1 MRTIMKWLLVVG
13 AGVSIIG
20 SAAWADDYPKMKL
33 RYANFLPQN
42 AVNSRVDMF
51 VASEITRRT
60 NGSVKVEIYHGETLG
75 KPTEVIDLVGGG
87 AIDIGNIVQDYHFSR
102 MPLSAFFNPPMIHR
116 DHVMAA
122 RLAKLGYQ
130 TQEKLREDMR
140 RNNLYPL
147 LFRALAPYRLISKKP
162 IRTIADFKGLKLRT
176 AGSVH
181 PKMFEALGAV
191 PVNMVVN
198 DAYEGLRRGT
208 LDAVYLPWT
217 GFYIYK
223 LFEVAPYISDVN
235 FGAIVGYGTFINLDL
250 WNSWPPDFQE
260 LCRQIGLEAERLSDK
275 IVGEFDRQ
283 ALDMMLSAGAVLVH
297 FQEQE
302 QLEKAVPD
310 PIELVE
316 QSVAAFAKSYEA
328 PARKYGDFLRTR
340 LAQGH
345 E

>member
-1 MRTIMKWLLVVG
+1 LSCRDAPPG
-13 AGVSIIG
+13 R
-20 SAAWADDYPKMKL
+20 
-33 RYANFLPQN
+33 RYAPHARGGRLQN
-42 AVNSRVDMF
+42 
-51 VASEITRRT
+51 I
-60 NGSVKVEIYHGETLG
+60 
-75 KPTEVIDLVGGG
+75 
-87 AIDIGNIVQDYHFSR
+87 
-102 MPLSAFFNPPMIHR
+102 
-116 DHVMAA
+116 
-122 RLAKLGYQ
+122 
-130 TQEKLREDMR
+130 
-140 RNNLYPL
+140 
-147 LFRALAPYRLISKKP
+147 LISLVRYSDKCCAFNVR
-162 IRTIADFKGLKLRT
+162 INT
-176 AGSVH
+176 
-181 PKMFEALGAV
+181 
-191 PVNMVVN
+191 
-198 DAYEGLRRGT
+198 
-208 LDAVYLPWT
+208 VYLPWT

-316 QSVAAFAKSYEA
+316 QSVAAFAKPYEA